1 MSRICSPIHSSL
13 VRLSQTTNNNELI
26 SEKQITGELGIFGS
40 LISQNESVIYERIG
54 GSLFRSKPHTNI
66 EGGIATGQGYIDS
79 ILLV

>member
-1 MSRICSPIHSSL
+1 MSRIYSPIHSSL
-13 VRLSQTTNNNELI
+13 VRSSQSNTNELI

-40 LISQNESVIYERIG
+40 LISQNGTIIYERTG
-54 GSLFRSKPHTNI
+54 GSLFRSKPSTNI